1 MKGSVPCDS
10 RASGKFLF
18 KNKIKKVIKIRTPVA
33 IGPCS
38 PSGLRTSAQS
48 KSINR
53 PRRRPEVAGTA
64 ALNAAGLTM
73 FEMSRV
79 WKLARA
85 AKAGEVGGKSA
96 DFHVLGEGTSM
107 ILFML
112 ISLCKI
118 FAF

>member
-1 MKGSVPCDS
+1 
-10 RASGKFLF
+10 
-18 KNKIKKVIKIRTPVA
+18 
-33 IGPCS
+33 
-38 PSGLRTSAQS
+38 
-48 KSINR
+48 
-53 PRRRPEVAGTA
+53 
-64 ALNAAGLTM
+64 M

-79 WKLARA
+79 WELARA